1 MRIFIDSDVLLD
13 FFLDRR
19 PFSNSAA
26 QLLAQCE
33 KGKIEGCTTPL
44 ALANIH
50 YILRRSGSREKVMNC
65 IRYLVETFDIVSMD
79 RESVIA
85 AMHSEFSDFEDALQ
99 YASMAQYSSIEGIV
113 TRNIKDYRR
122 SVLPVHTP
130 EGFLALV

>member
-1 MRIFIDSDVLLD
+1 
-13 FFLDRR
+13 
-19 PFSNSAA
+19 
-26 QLLAQCE
+26 
-33 KGKIEGCTTPL
+33 
-44 ALANIH
+44 
-50 YILRRSGSREKVMNC
+50 MNC